1 MYYLIAINIVTLMAY
16 IIDKIKAKRHAWRIP
31 EATLLGL
38 AIIGGSIGALI
49 GIFIIRHKSRHI
61 KFKFGVPIILV
72 LQIVAYTY
80 LYTHWRH

>member
-1 MYYLIAINIVTLMAY
+1 MYYLTVINIITLMAY
-16 IIDKIKAKRHAWRIP
+16 IIDKCKANRHAWRIP

-38 AIIGGSIGALI
+38 AIIGGSVGALI
-49 GIFIIRHKSRHI
+49 GIFIIRHKSQHI

-80 LYTHWRH
+80 LYIHSSP

>member
-1 MYYLIAINIVTLMAY
+1 MYYLIAINTVTLMAY

-49 GIFIIRHKSRHI
+49 GIFIIRHKSRHL
-61 KFKFGVPIILV
+61 KFKLGVPIILV